1 MHFNVRSVGC
11 TCAEPLEL
19 LDQLH
24 GRSLL
29 GKKGDPAKSAW
40 EPKTNRMSETVFG
53 QASLLGLIPSVW
65 PKGISPFVHMLWY
78 TRCSAA
84 SCAFLHHCACKM
96 LRCAPFHVISTVPGA
111 AA

>member
-40 EPKTNRMSETVFG
+40 EPRTNRMSKTIFG
-53 QASLLGLIPSVW
+53 QASILGVIPSVW
-65 PKGISPFVHMLWY
+65 PKGISPRVHMLWY
-78 TRCSAA
+78 IHQVQCSILHILA
-84 SCAFLHHCACKM
+84 S
-96 LRCAPFHVISTVPGA
+96 LRPQQA
-111 AA
+111 